1 MYSELFTSGDSF
13 FTEAWDNSEH
23 EYGLTRPNYRKNHR
37 VVLDKPVK
45 YSFPQLLANNLKIPL
60 INHAKHGHSN
70 SYIIRTA
77 YNYIHSTR
85 TNNKKSLVVL
95 GLTDFARNELHL
107 PLSKMY
113 HPFSSSDYNYG
124 QFDNNK
130 TIIKYVDKTKLTE
143 YLDYYYKY
151 FWSENLTLNELIQDL
166 NMLHSYAKY
175 SGCRLIILQ
184 SFHRS
189 KNDNLVHNLLLKNS
203 SNSFEMFNFGFPDHS
218 FYSWSDFIRLYAPEH
233 FNSHPLFYDTNILA
247 NYVAEYIK
255 TGKLPQLTLDV
266 SKYTANFKINLI

>member
-107 PLSKMY
+107 PLNEMY
-113 HPFSSSDYNYG
+113 HPFSSSDYHYDTN
-124 QFDNNK
+124 
-130 TIIKYVDKTKLTE
+130 IKYVDKIKFTE

-151 FWSENLTLNELIQDL
+151 FWSENLTLNKLVQDL

-175 SGCRLIILQ
+175 SGCRLIVLQ

-189 KNDNLVHNLLLKNS
+189 KNLDLVYNLLFKNS
-203 SNSFEMFNFGFPDHS
+203 KNSFEMFNFGFPKHS
-218 FYSWSDFIRLYAPEH
+218 LYSWSDFIRLYAPEH

-247 NYVAEYIK
+247 NYVSEYIK
-255 TGKLPQLTLDV
+255 TGKLPRLTLDV
-266 SKYTANFKINLI
+266 SNYTTNFRTNLI